1 MTGTLGTTARL
12 IRLTGAA
19 AMMAL
24 LAACSTGATSP
35 SASAPT
41 STDAP
46 VATAAPSAPESM
58 TAPASGDLILAT
70 TTSTQDSGLLDV
82 LIPAF
87 EEKTG
92 YTVKTVA
99 VGSGQALKMGEEGNA
114 DVLLVHSPAAEKTLV
129 EAGFGID
136 RLLVMHNSFLVVGPP
151 ADPAGIKGME
161 SVPDAFT
168 KIAEAESTFVSR
180 GDESG
185 THTKELGYWKK
196 AGIEPAGDWYLES
209 GQGMG
214 ATLQIASEKS
224 GYTLTDIATW
234 LAQRSGLTLESMV
247 TDDPSLLNPYHVIA
261 VNPAKWPKVNAEGA
275 KAFADFLLS
284 AEGQQM
290 IGEFGVAEFGQQ
302 LFVPDGGK
310 LETDLTP

>member
-1 MTGTLGTTARL
+1 MTGTLHSTARL
-12 IRLTGAA
+12 IRLAGAT
-19 AMMAL
+19 AMIAL
-24 LAACSTGATSP
+24 LAACTTGTASP
-35 SASAPT
+35 GASAPAA
-41 STDAP
+41 TDAP
-46 VATAAPSAPESM
+46 AATMAPSAPASI
-58 TAPASGDLILAT
+58 TPPAAGDIILAT
-70 TTSTQDSGLLDV
+70 TTSTVDSGLLDV

-87 EEKTG
+87 EAKTG
-92 YTVKTVA
+92 YTVKPVG
-99 VGSGQALKMGEEGNA
+99 VGSGQALQMGEEGNA

-136 RLLVMHNSFLVVGPP
+136 RLLVMHNSFLVVGPS
-151 ADPAGIKGME
+151 ADPAGIKGMA

-168 KIAEAESTFVSR
+168 KIAESESTFVSR

-209 GQGMG
+209 GAGMG
-214 ATLQIASEKS
+214 LTLQIASEKS

-234 LAQRSGLTLESMV
+234 LALKANLQLESLV
-247 TDDPSLLNPYHVIA
+247 TDDPTLLNPYHVIA

-284 AEGQQM
+284 DEGQQM

-302 LFVPDGGK
+302 LFVPDAGK